1 MGDDGLTISGP
12 STVRGAVLM
21 LVIGL
26 AATGY
31 GAYDYTQQSNAVED
45 AVEVDATITDLDIES
60 TSAGSS
66 TDVSYRPT
74 VRFTYEY
81 EGTAYASTN
90 VFPSTISTNYDTEST
105 ARSVVEEYAST
116 RVRHRVR
123 RSVGSGRR
131 ILETPHVECRR
142 CSRSRSGSSSCSSA
156 VRRRSSGPVADGAE
170 RAKESGRET
179 AENRNRG
186 PRRRLRSSRSTAA
199 VPASCPCARGSP

>member
-105 ARSVVEEYAST
+105 ARSVVEEYAVDESAT
-116 RVRHRVR
+116 AYVDPSDPDAFLKHRTSKCAAAR
-123 RSVGSGRR
+123 DHDRALLR
-131 ILETPHVECRR
+131 
-142 CSRSRSGSSSCSSA
+142 A
-156 VRRRSSGPVADGAE
+156 RRRFVGGQADPWLTGQKE
-170 RAKESGRET
+170 RKNRERET

>member
-60 TSAGSS
+60 TSSAGSS

-90 VFPSTISTNYDTEST
+90 VFPRRRFRRTTTPSQRPVRWSKNTPSTSPPPRTSI
-105 ARSVVEEYAST
+105 
-116 RVRHRVR
+116 
-123 RSVGSGRR
+123 RR
-131 ILETPHVECRR
+131 IRTQD
-142 CSRSRSGSSSCSSA
+142 S
-156 VRRRSSGPVADGAE
+156 
-170 RAKESGRET
+170 
-179 AENRNRG
+179 
-186 PRRRLRSSRSTAA
+186 
-199 VPASCPCARGSP
+199 

>member
-1 MGDDGLTISGP
+1 
-12 STVRGAVLM
+12 M

-105 ARSVVEEYAST
+105 ARSVVEEYAVDESAT
-116 RVRHRVR
+116 AYVDPSDPDAGFLKHRTSSAPLLAITIGLFFVL
-123 RSVGSGRR
+123 VGG
-131 ILETPHVECRR
+131 
-142 CSRSRSGSSSCSSA
+142 SSA
-156 VRRRSSGPVADGAE
+156 VKR
-170 RAKESGRET
+170 T
-179 AENRNRG
+179 RG
-186 PRRRLRSSRSTAA
+186 
-199 VPASCPCARGSP
+199 